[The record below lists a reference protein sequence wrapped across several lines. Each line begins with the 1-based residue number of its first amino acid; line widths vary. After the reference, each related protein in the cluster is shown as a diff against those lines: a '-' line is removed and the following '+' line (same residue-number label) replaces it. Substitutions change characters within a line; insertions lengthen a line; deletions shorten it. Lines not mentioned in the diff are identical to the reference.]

1 MTDMEQKTGWMTLS
15 GSVVYRQRIALRPG
29 GLLTVS
35 LQDVSRA
42 DAPAETVATA
52 TSVTGGSGVPIPYTL
67 TYDASLI
74 QANHSYA
81 VRATI
86 HDGDKLSWTSTT
98 VTSVLTRDNPQD
110 DVVIVVQQVG

>member
-1 MTDMEQKTGWMTLS
+1 MTEDEQKTGWTTLS
-15 GSVVYRQRIALRPG
+15 GSVIYRQRIGLRPG

-42 DAPAETVATA
+42 DAPADTVASA

-74 QANHSYA
+74 QANHTYA

-86 HDGDKLSWTSTT
+86 HYGERLAWTSTT
-98 VTSVLTRDNPQD
+98 ITPVLTRDNPQD
-110 DVVIVVQQVG
+110 DVMIVVEQVG